1 MLWLVHN
8 GAHYFIKLSYHH
20 PFLCCRGSA
29 RQPRPF
35 VSAKVPKT
43 IDAQSGLMRCDG
55 RKRRRASQLAE
66 LVLRFAEGL
75 KQGSPDHE
83 SVHQEGRTAGVGSW
97 KTSMTERQ
105 MKESRT
111 MYSV

>member
-1 MLWLVHN
+1 MD
-8 GAHYFIKLSYHH
+8 
-20 PFLCCRGSA
+20 A
-29 RQPRPF
+29 RH
-35 VSAKVPKT
+35 
-43 IDAQSGLMRCDG
+43 
-55 RKRRRASQLAE
+55 RRVSQLAE

-83 SVHQEGRTAGVGSW
+83 SVHQEGQTAGVGSW

-105 MKESRT
+105 MKEYGT